1 MPKICKNYYFL
12 IASSIRHLIS
22 FTIVAFLDKINNHSF
37 FFSCDILEEMNI
49 RKKESYM
56 TYSLIWDLDSIFPG
70 GSHSVELEQR
80 LTTLQE
86 QSANYHQLIEQWSP
100 EKDTDYQE
108 LQQILAIQATISD
121 GFSQCS
127 SFITAL
133 SSADTK
139 DKKAK
144 ILSGDLFSLLPAIQ
158 LAETIFTKKLTEI
171 SDTHW
176 QSLTTLPAFESI
188 AFRLNEIRRD
198 GQQLLSEKEENIIN
212 TLSLDGL
219 NAWSSHYDTIVASIL
234 IPFNEDGQTTFL
246 SAGQAFNRMMSDPDP
261 KIRAALF
268 SEWEKAWSEKAPLLA
283 DTLNHLDGFRLSEY
297 KLHGVTDFLE
307 KPLNYNRMK
316 KETLDVMWAT
326 IQKNKQPFIDFLTR
340 KAQLFG
346 KEKMDWQDQD
356 APIILGDLQEK
367 SYSFDEAAEFILEN
381 FEKFSPKMATFAKG
395 AFENSWIEAE
405 DRPDKRPGGYCTEL
419 PETKESRI
427 FMTFGNSINE
437 VATLAHELGHA
448 FHSSVMWDLPALDRE
463 YAMNVAETASTFA
476 ELIVADA
483 TLKKAETPEEK
494 INLLD
499 TKMQNAIAMFM
510 NIHSRFIFENSF
522 YEARQN
528 GLLSEDEITE
538 LMLEAQK
545 ESYQDSLGTYHPHF
559 WASKLH
565 FFIDD
570 VPFYNFP
577 YTFGYLFSMGIYAYA
592 NKQGSDFEDQYIA
605 LLRDTA
611 SMTSED
617 LAQKHLGVDL
627 TKPDFWQAGIDQVIK
642 DVNEFMEL
650 TEAYI
655 D

>member
-1 MPKICKNYYFL
+1 MF
-12 IASSIRHLIS
+12 
-22 FTIVAFLDKINNHSF
+22 
-37 FFSCDILEEMNI
+37 
-49 RKKESYM
+49 M

-70 GSHSVELEQR
+70 GSDSAQLEHRMAELK
-80 LTTLQE
+80 E
-86 QSANYHQLIEQWSP
+86 QSHDYHQLIEKWHP
-100 EKDTDYQE
+100 ENDSNYQE
-108 LQQILAIQATISD
+108 LQQILALQGEISN
-121 GFSQCS
+121 GFSQCN
-127 SFITAL
+127 SFINAL
-133 SSADTK
+133 SSANTK
-139 DKKAK
+139 DTKAK
-144 ILSGDLFSLLPAIQ
+144 ILSGKLFALLPAIQ

-171 SDTHW
+171 SDKDW
-176 QSLTTLPAFESI
+176 QELVRLPSFNSI
-188 AFRLNEIRRD
+188 AFRLGEIRRD
-198 GQQLLSEKEENIIN
+198 GKKLLSEQEENIIN

-219 NAWSSHYDTIVASIL
+219 NAWSNHYDTIVASIT
-234 IPFNEDGQTTFL
+234 IPLEEEDQTITYL
-246 SAGQAFNRMMSDPDP
+246 SAGQAFNRMMSDPD
-261 KIRAALF
+261 KEVRATLF
-268 SEWEKAWSEKAPLLA
+268 SEWEKAWSAKAPLLA
-283 DTLNHLDGFRLSEY
+283 DTLNHLDGFRLNQY
-297 KLHGVTDFLE
+297 KLHGVTDYLE
-307 KPLNYNRMK
+307 EPLNYNRMK
-316 KETLDVMWAT
+316 KETLDVMWQT

-356 APIILGDLQEK
+356 APIILGDLEEK
-367 SYSFDEAAEFILEN
+367 TFSFDQAADFILEN
-381 FEKFSPKMATFAKG
+381 FEKFSPKMADFSKK

-405 DRPDKRPGGYCTEL
+405 DRPNKRPGGYCTEL

-483 TLKKAETPEEK
+483 TLKEATTAEEK

-510 NIHSRFIFENSF
+510 NIHSRFIFETNF
-522 YEARQN
+522 YAARQG
-528 GLLSEDEITE
+528 GLLSEDEITA

-545 ESYQDSLGTYHPHF
+545 ESYQDSLGSYHPHF

-592 NKQGSDFEDQYIA
+592 NKQGNDFEDQYIA

-611 SMTSED
+611 SMTSEE
-617 LAQKHLGVDL
+617 LAKKHLDVDL

-650 TEAYI
+650 TESYI
-655 D
+655 